1 MKLSE
6 LIEKLKGIEEIYG
19 GDMLVV
25 SQKDSE
31 GNGYSPVVGACEG
44 YYEPETT
51 WGGFFYDQSEF
62 EDCDIDPD
70 TELNAVVV
78 WPVN

>member
-19 GDMLVV
+19 GDMTVV

-31 GNGYSPVVGACEG
+31 GNGYSPVAGACEG
-44 YYEPETT
+44 YYEPDTT
-51 WGGFFYDQSEF
+51 WSGVFYDQSEF
-62 EDCDIDPD
+62 EDWDIDKD
-70 TELNAVVV
+70 TALNAVVI